1 MLERDNVAKWC
12 SLKILHF
19 DTSWIY
25 CWWSQIQLSTCLDGM
40 LIECLATVTT
50 ISSVVRDGNLKKKTQ
65 NPGNH
70 QFYIRGPKK
79 SFSNQRTANSIT
91 KMCQMSKIVSDKIS
105 KGNEICM
112 NMNFMGFPSYCP
124 EDLVTIMVDQ
134 KIQSVSGILLDN
146 LGELAKMST

>member
-1 MLERDNVAKWC
+1 
-12 SLKILHF
+12 
-19 DTSWIY
+19 
-25 CWWSQIQLSTCLDGM
+25 M
-40 LIECLATVTT
+40 LIECLVTVTT
-50 ISSVVRDGNLKKKTQ
+50 ISSVVRDGNLKKTQ
-65 NPGNH
+65 NPGDH
-70 QFYIRGPKK
+70 QFYILCPKK

-91 KMCQMSKIVSDKIS
+91 KMCEMSKIVSDKIT